1 MEYRNILTDSFDN
14 FLGTII
20 NRELNNDNIFSNIII
35 AGGAWE
41 HWFKFELINQ
51 LSNILNRSSN
61 YSYSIEPEKNFIDIT
76 ISKNENNQWIPESI
90 IELKITGN
98 WHIIEKQLDNIVA
111 DIDKL
116 ENNQILSRNKFSLIF
131 NTYVKPKHEIV
142 KWIDEQ
148 VLNGL
153 GESDHDKFHRRIVD
167 YIKSNKNYP
176 ISILGNKSYS
186 NGIFEQVI
194 LSGFLIEVKN

>member
-1 MEYRNILTDSFDN
+1 MDYKNIITDSFDK
-14 FLGTII
+14 FLDTII
-20 NRELNNDNIFSNIII
+20 DRESNNDNIFSNIII

-51 LSNILNRSSN
+51 LSQSLNLSSN
-61 YSYSIEPEKNFIDIT
+61 YSYSIEPEKKFIDIT
-76 ISKNENNQWIPESI
+76 ISKNENNQWNTESI

-111 DIDKL
+111 DIVKL
-116 ENNQILSRNKFSLIF
+116 ENNQILSHNKFSLIF
-131 NTYVKPKHEIV
+131 NTYAKPKHEIV

-148 VLNGL
+148 VANGL
-153 GESDHDKFHRRIVD
+153 GETDHDKFHKKIVD
-167 YIKSNKNYP
+167 YLSQKDYP
-176 ISILGNKSYS
+176 INILGNKTFS
-186 NGIFEQVI
+186 NEIFEKVI

>member
-1 MEYRNILTDSFDN
+1 MDYNKIITNSFVKFIDS
-14 FLGTII
+14 II
-20 NRELNNDNIFSNIII
+20 DREINNNNIFSNIII

-41 HWFKFELINQ
+41 HWFKFELISQ
-51 LSNILNRSSN
+51 LSNSLNTPSSFF
-61 YSYSIEPEKNFIDIT
+61 YSIEPERKFTDIT
-76 ISKNENNQWIPESI
+76 VSKNINNDWNIESI

-98 WHIIEKQLDNIVA
+98 WHIIDKQLDNIVA

-116 ENNQILSRNKFSLIF
+116 EKNQTLTSNKFSLIF
-131 NTYVKPKHEIV
+131 NTFSKPKHEIV

-153 GESDHDKFHRRIVD
+153 GESDHDKFHKKIVD
-167 YIKSNKNYP
+167 YIKSKKGYP
-176 ISILGNKSYS
+176 INIIGNKSYS
-186 NGIFEQVI
+186 NEIFEQII

>member
-1 MEYRNILTDSFDN
+1 MEYKNILSDSFDN
-14 FLGTII
+14 FLSSII
-20 NRELNNDNIFSNIII
+20 NREMNNDNIFSNIII

-51 LSNILNRSSN
+51 LSNNLNRFNN
-61 YSYSIEPEKNFIDIT
+61 YSYSIEPEKKFIDIT
-76 ISKNENNQWIPESI
+76 ISKNENKEWNTESI

-98 WHIIEKQLDNIVA
+98 WHIIEKQLNNIVS

-116 ENNQILSRNKFSLIF
+116 ENNYILSKNKFLLIF
-131 NTYVKPKHEIV
+131 NTFAKPKHEIV

-153 GESDHDKFHRRIVD
+153 GESDHDKFHKKIFD
-167 YIKSNKNYP
+167 YISPKGYP
-176 ISILGNKSYS
+176 INILGNKSYS
-186 NGIFEQVI
+186 NEIFEQVI